1 MHIRNSLYFALASS
15 IALSGPVA
23 ARSTDGMLNTCADV
37 ARSYFREG
45 GARTEMKYNGQRVDG
60 THAINGDIYL
70 ETRMKSFAC
79 SFDRSGKRMVEFYA
93 DGRVRNEYLP
103 QSGGSSSGS
112 GSGSGMVSVTGVAS
126 NDVLNVRSGP
136 GTNHGIVGAL
146 TNGDR
151 VRKLR
156 CEQHGGSR
164 WCEIEMQTDMR
175 ERGWVNARYLT
186 GSGGSSSHSGSGV
199 DHGGMIRN
207 RCAEAVARQV
217 GVSANDVVVTNSTIS
232 EGTGRHVVYVG
243 VPNAQADW
251 ICEADSSGRV
261 LNVFYGG
268 EG

>member
-1 MHIRNSLYFALASS
+1 MQIRNTLFFALAGLVL
-15 IALSGPVA
+15 ISGPAA
-23 ARSTDGMLNTCADV
+23 ARSTDGMLDACADV

-45 GARTEMKYNGQRVDG
+45 GARTQMKYNGQRVDG
-60 THAINGDIYL
+60 THAINGDIFL
-70 ETRMKSFAC
+70 ETRKESFAC
-79 SFDRSGKRMVEFYA
+79 SFDRSGNKMVEFYA

-103 QSGGSSSGS
+103 HSGGSSG
-112 GSGSGMVSVTGVAS
+112 GSGMVRVTGVAS

-136 GTNHGIVGAL
+136 GVNNSIVGAL
-146 TNGDR
+146 GNGDR

-156 CEQHGGSR
+156 CEHHGGSQ

-186 GSGGSSSHSGSGV
+186 GSGSSSHSGIGV
-199 DHGGMIRN
+199 DHGSTIKN
-207 RCAEAVARQV
+207 RCAEAVAKQV
-217 GVSANDVVVTNSTIS
+217 GVSPNDVVVTRSSIS

-251 ICEADSSGRV
+251 ICEADTRGKV
-261 LNVFYGG
+261 LDVFYDG